1 MRSGGGRVQL
11 RLLVTLVLASWCMAL
26 AQPLAAAGGWARPV
40 EVPTERPAAAVGVRV
55 TTSGSELVWADQQGV
70 WVRPNGGDPTLLAA
84 AQNVRGV
91 SAGDAGGELAVA
103 WAQRDRNTGQYG
115 HFVWRAGQVTELFTD
130 PVEVALDFVT
140 LEGATY
146 VAGTLRRQGNAQ
158 LTLLPLSGGAP
169 VVLRTTPLSVRGLTF
184 AAAPT
189 GALWA
194 AWLEGKTER
203 TEFGVNAEWHAFALL
218 VDGSG
223 AALPLDLGNADV
235 TDERQRAVI
244 AAAPGG
250 ANVMW
255 SAEDGGLQLA
265 SVAGATGTLERGQ
278 LVELEE
284 TGRPLAGAWP
294 YFYWTE
300 GSSFKRI
307 DASAPQAATA
317 TNILWSPVTVEG
329 AAFGHAGAASE
340 PGLAVLAWYGRAQGG
355 GVAIYTADD
364 AEPMPLT
371 PLDRIARLMGWNP
384 WFVAEQA
391 IGQALTAL
399 LVGVLGVLAFVPY
412 LLITAPLT
420 ARAVSRRARA
430 GKAGLGRG
438 AGAGLIVGA
447 MPLLAASVALA
458 LTGVY
463 GHTAPVATV
472 AVVAAALLVGLG
484 VAYLVAGRGDREVQA
499 NLLIAAALTV
509 FGSVTV
515 WSFITYP
522 AWAPLVGLT

>member
-1 MRSGGGRVQL
+1 MV
-11 RLLVTLVLASWCMAL
+11 V

-40 EVPTERPAAAVGVRV
+40 KVSTERPAAAVGVRV
-55 TTSGSELVWADQQGV
+55 TSSGSELVWADQQGV
-70 WVRPNGGDPTLLAA
+70 WVKPDGGDPTLLAA

-91 SAGDAGGELAVA
+91 SAGDAAGELVVA
-103 WAQRDRNTGQYG
+103 WAQRDRNTGQYQ

-130 PVEVALDFVT
+130 PLEVALDFVALAGT
-140 LEGATY
+140 TY
-146 VAGTLRRQGNAQ
+146 VAGTLRRHGNAQ
-158 LTLLPLSGGAP
+158 LTLLPLTGEAP
-169 VVLRTTPLSVRGLTF
+169 TVFHTTSLSVRGLTF
-184 AAAPT
+184 AAAPG

-203 TEFGVNAEWHAFALL
+203 TEFGVNAEWHAYALL
-218 VDGSG
+218 LDGSG

-244 AAAPGG
+244 AAALGG
-250 ANVMW
+250 ANVLW

-265 SVAGATGTLERGQ
+265 SVAGAADALEIAR
-278 LVELEE
+278 LVELGE

-294 YFYWTE
+294 YLYWTE
-300 GSSFKRI
+300 GSSFKRV
-307 DASAPQAATA
+307 DARAGQDAVA

-329 AAFGHAGAASE
+329 ATFGHAGAALQ
-340 PGLAVLAWYGRAQGG
+340 PGLDVLAWYGRAQGG
-355 GVAIYTADD
+355 SVAIYAAND
-364 AEPMPLT
+364 AAPMPLT
-371 PLDRIARLMGWNP
+371 LVDRIARLMGWNP

-399 LVGVLGVLAFVPY
+399 LVGIVGVLAFVPY

-420 ARAVSRRARA
+420 ARAVSRRARTGA
-430 GKAGLGRG
+430 ARPRRG

-447 MPLLAASVALA
+447 IPLLAASLALA

-472 AVVAAALLVGLG
+472 AVVAAALLVGLAL
-484 VAYLVAGRGDREVQA
+484 AYLVARSGDRELQA
-499 NLLIAAALTV
+499 NLLIAATLTV

-522 AWAPLVGLT
+522 AWAPLIGLT